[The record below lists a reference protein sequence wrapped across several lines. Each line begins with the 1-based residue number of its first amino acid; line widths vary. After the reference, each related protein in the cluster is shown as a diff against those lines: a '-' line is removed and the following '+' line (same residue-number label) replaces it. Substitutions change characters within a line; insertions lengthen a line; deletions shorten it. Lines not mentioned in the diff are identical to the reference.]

1 MALKLKP
8 LQARR
13 DRDRLTVTFRDE
25 AGVAREV
32 EFSTESEALLLKF
45 LLAQPGAQPVAGRL
59 TVPPPRLKA
68 TSARL
73 LVLAPDRGALELQ
86 LDPLF
91 SVVVEIDQAAL
102 RQLQAQLLPQSQSSG
117 ADQPPPPEEDAPTR
131 H

>member
-13 DRDRLTVTFRDE
+13 DKDSLTVTFRDE
-25 AGVAREV
+25 SGVARDV
-32 EFSTESEALLLKF
+32 EFSPDSEALLLKF
-45 LLAQPGAQPVAGRL
+45 LLAQPWAQPVGGRL
-59 TVPPPRLKA
+59 TVPQPRLKA

-73 LVLAPDRGALELQ
+73 LVLGPGRGALDLQ

-91 SVVVEIDQAAL
+91 SVVIEIDEAGL
-102 RQLQAQLLPQSQSSG
+102 RQLQAHLLPQSHSS
-117 ADQPPPPEEDAPTR
+117 AEEQPPPEEGAPTQ